1 MTQVKTRKKR
11 VMFSVEQ
18 KLDYVK
24 LMVNEGYTNKQIIEI
39 SGAGPTA
46 VARWKKQYLAELN
59 SQTPTT
65 GKAMTPEQQE
75 IQSLKKQLWRAKRD
89 NEILKKATA
98 LFAMEREACP
108 WGAISN

>member
-1 MTQVKTRKKR
+1 MTQQKNQEVTR
-11 VMFSVEQ
+11 MFSVEQ

-24 LMVNEGYTNKQIIEI
+24 LMINEGYTNRQIIEI

-46 VARWKKQYLAELN
+46 VARWKKQYLAELDG
-59 SQTPTT
+59 QTPQS

-98 LFAMEREACP
+98 LFAMD
-108 WGAISN
+108 SQ

>member
-1 MTQVKTRKKR
+1 MTQQKNQEVTR
-11 VMFSVEQ
+11 MFSVEQ

-24 LMVNEGYTNKQIIEI
+24 LMINKGYTNRQIIEI

-59 SQTPTT
+59 GQTPTS
-65 GKAMTPEQQE
+65 GKATTPEQQE

-98 LFAMEREACP
+98 LFAMD
-108 WGAISN
+108 SQ